1 MKEIIA
7 FFKDIF
13 MISDQNSKMKV
24 GLSQFKDEEPEEK
37 KPVKKV
43 QKIQKDVKLSDL
55 MRRSAKAFLKCST
68 KNLIII
74 TYRMKGAKRWK
85 S

>member
-37 KPVKKV
+37 KTVKKV
-43 QKIQKDVKLSDL
+43 QKFQKEVKLSDL
-55 MRRSAKAFLKCST
+55 MRRSA
-68 KNLIII
+68 
-74 TYRMKGAKRWK
+74 
-85 S
+85 

>member
-37 KPVKKV
+37 KPVKKL

-55 MRRSAKAFLKCST
+55 MRRSA
-68 KNLIII
+68 
-74 TYRMKGAKRWK
+74 
-85 S
+85 

>member
-37 KPVKKV
+37 NTVKKV
-43 QKIQKDVKLSDL
+43 QKIQKEVKLSYL
-55 MRRSAKAFLKCST
+55 MRRSA
-68 KNLIII
+68 
-74 TYRMKGAKRWK
+74 
-85 S
+85 

>member
-7 FFKDIF
+7 FFKDVF

-37 KPVKKV
+37 KTVKKV
-43 QKIQKDVKLSDL
+43 QKILKEVKLSDL
-55 MRRSAKAFLKCST
+55 MRRSA
-68 KNLIII
+68 
-74 TYRMKGAKRWK
+74 
-85 S
+85 

>member
-37 KPVKKV
+37 KTVKKV
-43 QKIQKDVKLSDL
+43 KKKKKEVKLSDL
-55 MRRSAKAFLKCST
+55 MRRSA
-68 KNLIII
+68 
-74 TYRMKGAKRWK
+74 
-85 S
+85 

>member
-7 FFKDIF
+7 FFKDIS

-24 GLSQFKDEEPEEK
+24 GLSQLKEEEPEEK

-43 QKIQKDVKLSDL
+43 QKIQKEVKLSDL
-55 MRRSAKAFLKCST
+55 MRRSA
-68 KNLIII
+68 
-74 TYRMKGAKRWK
+74 
-85 S
+85 

>member
-13 MISDQNSKMKV
+13 MIGDQNSKMKV

-37 KPVKKV
+37 KTVKKV
-43 QKIQKDVKLSDL
+43 QKIQK
-55 MRRSAKAFLKCST
+55 
-68 KNLIII
+68 
-74 TYRMKGAKRWK
+74 
-85 S
+85 